1 VIPISPWELVILTHS
16 SLVTE
21 MVSEVSSFLRSRA
34 SAFFVGL
41 GLRLMLNPEATI
53 VAWGSLPGR
62 TTILR
67 TDIWRDCQ
75 EPLNSSTPFVPSFPP
90 ASGALETVL
99 TDSVLAVQ
107 VLPGEPKGN
116 YSLLLCVSHPVSWLL
131 GVWFFEK
138 WSPNCRIILSISS
151 TSPGPG
157 GIGWD
162 LMPET
167 SVASFSSLQE
177 NKFNRK

>member
-1 VIPISPWELVILTHS
+1 MIPISRWELVILTHS

-21 MVSEVSSFLRSRA
+21 MAPEVSSFLRSRA

-75 EPLNSSTPFVPSFPP
+75 EPLNSFTPFVPSFPP

-99 TDSVLAVQ
+99 TDSVLVVQ
-107 VLPGEPKGN
+107 V
-116 YSLLLCVSHPVSWLL
+116 
-131 GVWFFEK
+131 
-138 WSPNCRIILSISS
+138 
-151 TSPGPG
+151 
-157 GIGWD
+157 
-162 LMPET
+162 
-167 SVASFSSLQE
+167 SFRSCLE
-177 NKFNRK
+177 NRKEIPLFCSVSLIQSLGSWVFDSLRNGPQTVG